1 MIQIAT
7 FRLPDQQAE
16 VNSFLKA
23 HRPEGQIMFINEN
36 VHIVYEDG
44 TFTPEH
50 EISDL
55 EEMIIT
61 AKKMRWQQ
69 TSIYKELEFEHT
81 ELLPRAKKKEEL
93 EKLTSIGNSIK
104 ECEFNFANFDR
115 KIALCEKRI
124 AEIKKDNPEIFA

>member
-44 TFTPEH
+44 VYTPEY
-50 EISDL
+50 EIWDLNERIVTALKGKYQQEVIYGELKAEYADL
-55 EEMIIT
+55 EPI
-61 AKKMRWQQ
+61 AKKQDQLAR
-69 TSIYKELEFEHT
+69 LEEV
-81 ELLPRAKKKEEL
+81 RQGIINS
-93 EKLTSIGNSIK
+93 EK
-104 ECEFNFANFDR
+104 NFIIFDR
-115 KIALCEKRI
+115 KISTTRARVEQ
-124 AEIKKDNPEIFA
+124 IKKDNPEIFG